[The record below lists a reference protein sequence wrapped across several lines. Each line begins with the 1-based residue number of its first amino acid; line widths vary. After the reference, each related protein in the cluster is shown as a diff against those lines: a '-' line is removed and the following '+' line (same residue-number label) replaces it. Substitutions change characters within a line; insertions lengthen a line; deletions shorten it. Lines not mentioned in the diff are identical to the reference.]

1 MRSAAHAS
9 PASPPASRAPDA
21 LDAELDAFN
30 AAFDELDLDWRWDRA
45 MIEELAPA
53 GDDRARVAGFLRR
66 RCPHLLKV
74 YDAGFLVELIV
85 AAKARRGK
93 NSQ

>member
-1 MRSAAHAS
+1 MRPAAQAFPSPRSA
-9 PASPPASRAPDA
+9 SRVPDA

-45 MIEELAPA
+45 VIEELAPA
-53 GDDRARVAGFLRR
+53 GDDRARVAGFLQR

-74 YDAGFLVELIV
+74 YDQAFLVELIV
-85 AAKARRGK
+85 SAKARRGR